1 MDALLDARF
10 QRVESALNAL
20 IDSIASY
27 NPSQS
32 AVLDLVAADEQL
44 SRGLEQLAVHQANYR
59 RILSLRQ
66 SADTLDAQIK
76 STLGTLA
83 ETRKELVALPVTAA
97 SPSARDVSTD
107 ELLSYAKHIGKF
119 TAPPGIKPPPS
130 LDQVPRPEEKPDTD
144 VNMTNGSTDPQAHP
158 EGGAADAKSKTMA
171 ALSQEQKAWLAGLS
185 NLQFVPWPTDDK
197 IKLGALGQIQ
207 TMVEQGKD
215 PAAVLSLKQQEERAK
230 RAAEEEE
237 EQRRTEEE
245 KRKAGA
251 EQRRRESQP
260 SASNRGEA
268 QAEQPAVFGGLDLY

>member
-10 QRVESALNAL
+10 QRVESALNTL

-32 AVLDLVAADEQL
+32 AVLDLVAADEDL
-44 SRGLEQLAVHQANYR
+44 SRGLEQLAIHQANYR
-59 RILSLRQ
+59 RMLSLRHA
-66 SADTLDAQIK
+66 ADTLDAQIK

-83 ETRKELVALPVTAA
+83 ETRKELVALPITTA
-97 SPSARDVSTD
+97 SPSARHVSTD

-130 LDQVPRPEEKPDTD
+130 LDQIPRPEEKPDTD
-144 VNMTNGSTDPQAHP
+144 VNMTNGGGNDPQP
-158 EGGAADAKSKTMA
+158 QPQSGAADAESKTMA

-215 PAAVLSLKQQEERAK
+215 
-230 RAAEEEE
+230 
-237 EQRRTEEE
+237 
-245 KRKAGA
+245 
-251 EQRRRESQP
+251 
-260 SASNRGEA
+260 
-268 QAEQPAVFGGLDLY
+268 

>member
-10 QRVESALNAL
+10 QRVESALNTL

-32 AVLDLVAADEQL
+32 AVLDLVAADEDL
-44 SRGLEQLAVHQANYR
+44 SRGLEQLAIHQANYR

-83 ETRKELVALPVTAA
+83 ETRKELVSLPITTA
-97 SPSARDVSTD
+97 SSSARDVSTD

-119 TAPPGIKPPPS
+119 TAPPGTKPPPS
-130 LDQVPRPEEKPDTD
+130 LDQMPRSQETPDAD
-144 VNMTNGSTDPQAHP
+144 VNMTNGGAPESQPQP
-158 EGGAADAKSKTMA
+158 EGGAAEGESKTMTT
-171 ALSQEQKAWLAGLS
+171 LNQEQKAWLAGLS

-197 IKLGALGQIQ
+197 IRVGALGQIQ

-215 PAAVLSLKQQEERAK
+215 PTTILSLEEQEERAK
-230 RAAEEEE
+230 KAAEEEE
-237 EQRRTEEE
+237 AHRIEEE
-245 KRKAGA
+245 KRKAEA
-251 EQRRRESQP
+251 EQRRRESHP
-260 SASNRGEA
+260 SASSRGEA
-268 QAEQPAVFGGLDLY
+268 QGEQPAVFGGLDLY

>member
-10 QRVESALNAL
+10 QRVESALNTL

-32 AVLDLVAADEQL
+32 AVLDLVAADEDL
-44 SRGLEQLAVHQANYR
+44 SRRLEQLAIHQANYR

-66 SADTLDAQIK
+66 AADTLDAQIK

-83 ETRKELVALPVTAA
+83 ETRKELVALPITTA
-97 SPSARDVSTD
+97 SPSARHVSTD

-119 TAPPGIKPPPS
+119 TAPPGTKPPPS
-130 LDQVPRPEEKPDTD
+130 LDPIPRPEEKPDTD
-144 VNMTNGSTDPQAHP
+144 VNMTNGGGTDPQP
-158 EGGAADAKSKTMA
+158 QPQGGAADAESKTMA

-207 TMVEQGKD
+207 AMVEQGKD
-215 PAAVLSLKQQEERAK
+215 PTTVLSIEEQEERAK
-230 RAAEEEE
+230 KAAEEEE
-237 EQRRTEEE
+237 ERRTEEE
-245 KRKAGA
+245 KRKAEA

-260 SASNRGEA
+260 SAPNRGEA
-268 QAEQPAVFGGLDLY
+268 QGEQPAVFGGLDLY